1 MSKVRNNFAWE
12 IVLIAC
18 NLRLAIII
26 RTPLIDKIGET
37 FKLSTVQL
45 GILTTI
51 PLLCF
56 GFISILISLLIK
68 KIGTRRTIII
78 GLFLLMLAN
87 FFRIYTESLI
97 FVGTLFVGV
106 AITILNVTL
115 PALVVDYAEEK
126 SAFLNGLYIATSNLI
141 SALAGGVIVPLSNL
155 VGWENAIQVF
165 SLPALIAGVGAILL
179 PKKEIELDN
188 KVEILEKEKVWQRHA
203 IWLLAIFMGLQSLVF
218 YTLVAWLPS
227 VLVNHGISPVTAG
240 WMFAAFQMIGFPFS
254 YVVPKL
260 ASRLKSARLTMLLLL
275 VGYILGVGILIV
287 VKDNLWLLLLA
298 CLING
303 ITTGTSFALSLYLI
317 TVFSSSKEEVG
328 QVSGFVQSIGYLLA
342 SSGPVIFGILKDT
355 FNNWNTTLLCLLLV
369 AAFTATIG
377 LIMIEMGRQHF
388 LRLNK

>member
-1 MSKVRNNFAWE
+1 
-12 IVLIAC
+12 
-18 NLRLAIII
+18 
-26 RTPLIDKIGET
+26 
-37 FKLSTVQL
+37 
-45 GILTTI
+45 
-51 PLLCF
+51 
-56 GFISILISLLIK
+56 
-68 KIGTRRTIII
+68 
-78 GLFLLMLAN
+78 
-87 FFRIYTESLI
+87 
-97 FVGTLFVGV
+97 
-106 AITILNVTL
+106 
-115 PALVVDYAEEK
+115 
-126 SAFLNGLYIATSNLI
+126 
-141 SALAGGVIVPLSNL
+141 
-155 VGWENAIQVF
+155 
-165 SLPALIAGVGAILL
+165 
-179 PKKEIELDN
+179 
-188 KVEILEKEKVWQRHA
+188 
-203 IWLLAIFMGLQSLVF
+203 MGLQSLVF

-275 VGYILGVGILIV
+275 VGYILGVGMLIV

-377 LIMIEMGRQHF
+377 LIMIRMGRQHF

>member
-26 RTPLIDKIGET
+26 LTPLIDKIGET

-106 AITILNVTL
+106 SITILNVTL

-155 VGWENAIQVF
+155 IGWEKRNSSIF
-165 SLPALIAGVGAILL
+165 IACI
-179 PKKEIELDN
+179 N
-188 KVEILEKEKVWQRHA
+188 CWS
-203 IWLLAIFMGLQSLVF
+203 WSNF
-218 YTLVAWLPS
+218 
-227 VLVNHGISPVTAG
+227 VT
-240 WMFAAFQMIGFPFS
+240 
-254 YVVPKL
+254 
-260 ASRLKSARLTMLLLL
+260 
-275 VGYILGVGILIV
+275 
-287 VKDNLWLLLLA
+287 
-298 CLING
+298 
-303 ITTGTSFALSLYLI
+303 
-317 TVFSSSKEEVG
+317 
-328 QVSGFVQSIGYLLA
+328 
-342 SSGPVIFGILKDT
+342 
-355 FNNWNTTLLCLLLV
+355 
-369 AAFTATIG
+369 
-377 LIMIEMGRQHF
+377 
-388 LRLNK
+388 

>member
-26 RTPLIDKIGET
+26 LTPLIDKIGET

-106 AITILNVTL
+106 SITILNVTL

-155 VGWENAIQVF
+155 IGWENAIQVF

-179 PKKEIELDN
+179 PKKEIELDS
-188 KVEILEKEKVWQRHA
+188 KVEIFEKEKVWQRHA

-218 YTLVAWLPS
+218 LYVGCMVAKCFGKSWNLSCNSWMDVCSISNDRLPIF
-227 VLVNHGISPVTAG
+227 V
-240 WMFAAFQMIGFPFS
+240 
-254 YVVPKL
+254 
-260 ASRLKSARLTMLLLL
+260 
-275 VGYILGVGILIV
+275 
-287 VKDNLWLLLLA
+287 
-298 CLING
+298 C
-303 ITTGTSFALSLYLI
+303 
-317 TVFSSSKEEVG
+317 SS
-328 QVSGFVQSIGYLLA
+328 
-342 SSGPVIFGILKDT
+342 
-355 FNNWNTTLLCLLLV
+355 
-369 AAFTATIG
+369 
-377 LIMIEMGRQHF
+377 
-388 LRLNK
+388 

>member
-26 RTPLIDKIGET
+26 LTPLIDKIVET

-126 SAFLNGLYIATSNLI
+126 SAFLNGSFPWFILGFVLGI
-141 SALAGGVIVPLSNL
+141 STPEPALLPPWYAKHIGTK
-155 VGWENAIQVF
+155 AVF
-165 SLPALIAGVGAILL
+165 SIYCFSFIP
-179 PKKEIELDN
+179 
-188 KVEILEKEKVWQRHA
+188 
-203 IWLLAIFMGLQSLVF
+203 
-218 YTLVAWLPS
+218 
-227 VLVNHGISPVTAG
+227 IS
-240 WMFAAFQMIGFPFS
+240 Q
-254 YVVPKL
+254 
-260 ASRLKSARLTMLLLL
+260 
-275 VGYILGVGILIV
+275 
-287 VKDNLWLLLLA
+287 
-298 CLING
+298 
-303 ITTGTSFALSLYLI
+303 
-317 TVFSSSKEEVG
+317 
-328 QVSGFVQSIGYLLA
+328 
-342 SSGPVIFGILKDT
+342 
-355 FNNWNTTLLCLLLV
+355 
-369 AAFTATIG
+369 
-377 LIMIEMGRQHF
+377 
-388 LRLNK
+388 

>member
-26 RTPLIDKIGET
+26 LTPLIDKIGET

-155 VGWENAIQVF
+155 VGWENAI
-165 SLPALIAGVGAILL
+165 LL

-275 VGYILGVGILIV
+275 VGYILGVGMLIV
-287 VKDNLWLLLLA
+287 IKDNLWLLLLA

-317 TVFSSSKEEVG
+317 TVFSSSREEVG
-328 QVSGFVQSIGYLLA
+328 QVSGFIQSIGYLLA

-369 AAFTATIG
+369 AVFTAIIG
-377 LIMIEMGRQHF
+377 LVMIGIGRQHF
-388 LRLNK
+388 LQLNK

>member
-1 MSKVRNNFAWE
+1 
-12 IVLIAC
+12 
-18 NLRLAIII
+18 
-26 RTPLIDKIGET
+26 
-37 FKLSTVQL
+37 
-45 GILTTI
+45 
-51 PLLCF
+51 
-56 GFISILISLLIK
+56 
-68 KIGTRRTIII
+68 
-78 GLFLLMLAN
+78 
-87 FFRIYTESLI
+87 
-97 FVGTLFVGV
+97 
-106 AITILNVTL
+106 
-115 PALVVDYAEEK
+115 
-126 SAFLNGLYIATSNLI
+126 
-141 SALAGGVIVPLSNL
+141 
-155 VGWENAIQVF
+155 
-165 SLPALIAGVGAILL
+165 
-179 PKKEIELDN
+179 
-188 KVEILEKEKVWQRHA
+188 
-203 IWLLAIFMGLQSLVF
+203 
-218 YTLVAWLPS
+218 
-227 VLVNHGISPVTAG
+227 
-240 WMFAAFQMIGFPFS
+240 MIGFPFS

>member
-1 MSKVRNNFAWE
+1 M
-12 IVLIAC
+12 
-18 NLRLAIII
+18 
-26 RTPLIDKIGET
+26 
-37 FKLSTVQL
+37 
-45 GILTTI
+45 
-51 PLLCF
+51 
-56 GFISILISLLIK
+56 
-68 KIGTRRTIII
+68 I
-78 GLFLLMLAN
+78 GL
-87 FFRIYTESLI
+87 
-97 FVGTLFVGV
+97 
-106 AITILNVTL
+106 
-115 PALVVDYAEEK
+115 
-126 SAFLNGLYIATSNLI
+126 
-141 SALAGGVIVPLSNL
+141 
-155 VGWENAIQVF
+155 
-165 SLPALIAGVGAILL
+165 
-179 PKKEIELDN
+179 
-188 KVEILEKEKVWQRHA
+188 
-203 IWLLAIFMGLQSLVF
+203 
-218 YTLVAWLPS
+218 
-227 VLVNHGISPVTAG
+227 
-240 WMFAAFQMIGFPFS
+240 PFS

-275 VGYILGVGILIV
+275 VVYILGVGMLIV

>member
-1 MSKVRNNFAWE
+1 MSKVRNNFTWE

-26 RTPLIDKIGET
+26 LTPLIDKIGET

-106 AITILNVTL
+106 SITILNVTL

-155 VGWENAIQVF
+155 IGWENAIQVF

-179 PKKEIELDN
+179 PKKEIELDS
-188 KVEILEKEKVWQRHA
+188 KVEIFEKEKVWQRHA

-227 VLVNHGISPVTAG
+227 VLVNHGISPVIAG

-275 VGYILGVGILIV
+275 VGYILGVGMLIV
-287 VKDNLWLLLLA
+287 VKDNKWNNNRNKF
-298 CLING
+298 CI
-303 ITTGTSFALSLYLI
+303 
-317 TVFSSSKEEVG
+317 
-328 QVSGFVQSIGYLLA
+328 
-342 SSGPVIFGILKDT
+342 IFISNYCFFK
-355 FNNWNTTLLCLLLV
+355 
-369 AAFTATIG
+369 
-377 LIMIEMGRQHF
+377 
-388 LRLNK
+388 